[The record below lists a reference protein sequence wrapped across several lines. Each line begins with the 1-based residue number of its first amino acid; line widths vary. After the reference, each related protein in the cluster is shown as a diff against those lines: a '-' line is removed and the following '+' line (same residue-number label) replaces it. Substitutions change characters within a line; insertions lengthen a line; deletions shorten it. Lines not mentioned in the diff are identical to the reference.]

1 MGEYRYT
8 VYGSPSCTQCKV
20 CKKLFNQKG
29 IEYLYID
36 ITEITDVGA
45 NSILEY
51 ARASGL
57 GNLPIVI
64 DNETGNV
71 VRWQEVLRNA

>member
-8 VYGSPSCTQCKV
+8 VYGSPSCSQCRV
-20 CKKLFNQKG
+20 AKKLFNQKG

-36 ITEITDVGA
+36 ITEMTAVESVGV
-45 NSILEY
+45 LEY
-51 ARASGL
+51 ARLFGL
-57 GNLPIVI
+57 GTLPIVI
-64 DNETGNV
+64 DNKTGNA